1 MTFGLNAMGA
11 SISWQKYL
19 RAPKLRT
26 SEPFFRYLEKWL
38 LVSVVVGFIT
48 GLLVAVFDYITNLT
62 LWSYFPTFF
71 SEHIFMIFPIVLAGL
86 LASGL
91 LLKTSSNQ
99 IGSGTEEVI
108 LAYNKEDGKIDTS
121 SWTFPKKMLATVMTI
136 GFGGSA
142 GQEGPSVYAG
152 GVVGSWVWSKLGSRR
167 LTLEDRRILVL
178 AGAAAGIGAVFK
190 APLTGIIFALEVP
203 FKDDLAHDALIP
215 SLVSAVVSYLTLI
228 AIDGSQPLFRFPGIA
243 TLSLTDIAGSAVL
256 GVICGLGALIFIFV
270 YRNTTLLVGRISSKF
285 YIKAFLGAVVVS
297 GIGIISV
304 IILHRPYPLGISYD
318 LVSLALSPT
327 TLLSALLVLFIMKLL
342 ATSFTLGSTG
352 DGGIFIPQIVMGATL
367 GGIFGQMFF
376 PANVGLFVAVG
387 MASFL
392 AAGFKTPLA
401 AVTFVAETTA
411 GPAYLIPSLIAAAVS
426 YSVSGEASVSEHQ
439 KLRDEIDISEIKDMT
454 ADRVMTKNVIA
465 IPAEI
470 SVLDFVEEYLFKYQ
484 HKRFPVV
491 DKNGLIGTMSMNEV
505 KSTEREKWFK
515 VLVKDACNP
524 NYKFAYPDDNVQ
536 KILDLMYTSNIGR
549 VPIVDRADPR
559 RIVGIVAK
567 TDIIKTIEKRRFGT

>member
-1 MTFGLNAMGA
+1 MPEPSRL
-11 SISWQKYL
+11 QKYL
-19 RAPKLRT
+19 RVPTLRT
-26 SEPFFRYLEKWL
+26 NEPFFHYLEKWL
-38 LVSVVVGFIT
+38 FVSIIVGFIT
-48 GLLVAVFDYITNLT
+48 GLVVAVFDYVTNLT
-62 LWSYFPTFF
+62 LWSYFPNFF
-71 SEHIFMIFPIVLAGL
+71 AQHIFAIFPIVLVGL

-91 LLKTSSNQ
+91 LLKSSSNQ

-108 LAYNKEDGKIDTS
+108 LAYNNEDGKIDTS
-121 SWTFPKKMLATVMTI
+121 LWSFPKKMLAAVMTI

-152 GVVGSWVWSKLGSRR
+152 GVVGSWIWSKLGSRR
-167 LTLEDRRILVL
+167 LTLDDRRILVL

-228 AIDGSQPLFRFPGIA
+228 AIDGSQPLFKFPGIVS
-243 TLSLTDIAGSAVL
+243 LSLADIAGSEVL
-256 GVICGLGALIFIFV
+256 GVMCCLGALIFILV
-270 YRNTTLLVGRISSKF
+270 YRNNTLFVGRISSKF
-285 YIKAFLGAVVVS
+285 YVKAFVGAVVVS

-304 IILHRPYPLGISYD
+304 ITLHRPYPLGISYD

-327 TLLSALLVLFIMKLL
+327 TLLGTLLMLFIMKLL

-352 DGGIFIPQIVMGATL
+352 DGGIFIPQIVMGAAL
-367 GGIFGQMFF
+367 GGLFGQIFY

-401 AVTFVAETTA
+401 AVAFVAETTA
-411 GPAYLIPSLIAAAVS
+411 GPGYLIPSLIAAAVS

-439 KLRDEIDISEIKDMT
+439 KLRDEVDISEVKNMT
-454 ADRVMTKNVIA
+454 ADQVMTRNVIA
-465 IPAEI
+465 VPAEI
-470 SVLDFVEEYLFKYQ
+470 SVLDFVEEYLFKFQ

-491 DKNGLIGTMSMNEV
+491 DKNGVIGTISMNEV
-505 KSTEREKWFK
+505 KSTEREKWFQ
-515 VLVKDACNP
+515 VPVKDARNA
-524 NYKFAYPDDNVQ
+524 NYKVAYPDDKLQ
-536 KILDLMYTSNIGR
+536 KILDLMYTSNTGR
-549 VPIVDRADPR
+549 VTIVDRTDPR
-559 RIVGIVAK
+559 RIVGIVSK
-567 TDIIKTIEKRRFGT
+567 TDIINTIEKQRFRT